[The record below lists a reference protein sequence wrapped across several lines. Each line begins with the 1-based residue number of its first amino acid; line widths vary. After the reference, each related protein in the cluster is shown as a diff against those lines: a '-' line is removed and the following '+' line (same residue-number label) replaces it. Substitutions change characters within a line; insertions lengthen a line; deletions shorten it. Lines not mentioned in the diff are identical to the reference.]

1 MDSFYALKEN
11 NEDRGH
17 TYQQSGSAESASL
30 SLKDGLFKLEVDLH
44 EFEPEDIDISVEG
57 EQLTVTA
64 RKEIKRGKSSNFREF
79 NEKFAIPSGVDVSKL
94 SSEITGDGVLIIT
107 GPQVEDIVKDED
119 HKGDTDV
126 SSSSEAK
133 KVSSE
138 SHFEVE
144 GGRGT
149 TKRNEASNKTRRE
162 SVTKRVTED
171 GWEEEIYEEYEE
183 EEVKKKSTT
192 LVTASGAEGVRVP
205 VSIAQGGLGGRETVE
220 VVTSNQNMKMKD
232 GKVLEVD
239 NSSDRRTQSKEV
251 IIPIVVEGQSPG
263 GGNQQEKPRSPRP
276 RVLPFHFP
284 SINLPTLPMPLMPQN
299 PFDMSMPSAS
309 DMMAQMQLQMQQQMA
324 FAQMQMA
331 QVHQANMVQMEQ
343 MMLGQQQSNMMA
355 LNYQQ
360 HHQSQQSQ
368 QSQQCQQYEQ
378 QQQHQEFLTGG
389 YDTPNLTIEDMEDED
404 YYVPLKQIGQV
415 ENKSAL
421 SEATAMAKM
430 KDEMFELVINIHGF
444 EPEDVEIF
452 CVDQSVFV
460 KAKHITEQG
469 FVNNVYEQK
478 FNLPEDVET
487 EKMSSGMSRDGI
499 LMIRVPRRESPSPDR
514 VIPITREVK
523 LEAVKKG
530 LAHYMKYD
538 VEISETSADQIKTEL
553 EEKQIKPLSVE
564 NQEDVVKAASA
575 EVIEALTVGVSESSG
590 AESGEQAG
598 ISSAIE
604 FSRTATAVK
613 IASAVQEY
621 VAKLGHQ
628 IAGEA
633 GVKAALDAALDIAT
647 QIGIKFAGDEAA
659 ELGAELG
666 RVTGSQAGAVA
677 GAEEL
682 AKMNMAEITEEKA
695 EELRAMFEE
704 LGSRVG
710 ALAGEAAGKDCGL
723 NIDPAPAIKEALTA
737 AKEIAENAAY
747 RVRDLLELLEEE
759 ARQIGSRAGELAGKS
774 AGEKSGEKVALE
786 KSVSAGLET
795 ARNIITAVMGP
806 AGEVIA
812 ENTGGQLSQ
821 SVARKLG
828 RDLGGSA
835 GFAAGRIAGARA
847 ALEACRTETGK
858 LSVASLTEEGLEQL
872 MGRVRE
878 VAGLQAKEAATIAGE
893 EAGSTI
899 DLNLIVSEVVQAVKK
914 ASEEQAYE
922 YSAFESL
929 CADLARE
936 AGEKTGKVS
945 GANSGG
951 QAGVEVAVKAAVTE
965 ALVECE
971 RVGQEIFGETGATVA
986 KVDITSTLRL
996 IN

>member
-1 MDSFYALKEN
+1 MKEN

-17 TYQQSGSAESASL
+17 TYQQSGSAEAASL
-30 SLKDGLFKLEVDLH
+30 SLKDGLFKLEVDIH

-94 SSEITGDGVLIIT
+94 SSEITGDGVLIIS

-149 TKRNEASNKTRRE
+149 TKKNEASNKTRRDT
-162 SVTKRVTED
+162 VTKRVTED

-183 EEVKKKSTT
+183 EEVKTKTTT
-192 LVTASGAEGVRVP
+192 LITASGTEGVQVP
-205 VSIAQGGLGGRETVE
+205 VTMGGLGGRETVE
-220 VVTSNQNMKMKD
+220 VVSSNQNMKMKD
-232 GKVLEVD
+232 GLVVEVD
-239 NSSDRRTQSKEV
+239 NSSARRTQNKEV
-251 IIPIVVEGQSPG
+251 IIPIVVEGHGQPG
-263 GGNQQEKPRSPRP
+263 EIKEQEKPRTPRP

-284 SINLPTLPMPLMPQN
+284 SMALPSQSLPLMPHN

-309 DMMAQMQLQMQQQMA
+309 DMMAQMQLQMHNQMA

-343 MMLGQQQSNMMA
+343 MMLQQQQSNMMA
-355 LNYQQ
+355 INYQQ
-360 HHQSQQSQ
+360 QSQQTQQTQ
-368 QSQQCQQYEQ
+368 QSQQCRQYSEQ
-378 QQQHQEFLTGG
+378 QQQQFLTGG
-389 YDTPNLTIEDMEDED
+389 YDTPNLTIEDIDED
-404 YYVPLKQIGQV
+404 QDDQDFYVPLKQIGHV

-499 LMIRVPRRESPSPDR
+499 LMIRVPRRESPDR

-530 LAHYMKYD
+530 LAHYIQYD

-598 ISSAIE
+598 MVSARE
-604 FSRTATAVK
+604 FSRTSTAIKIATAV
-613 IASAVQEY
+613 QEF
-621 VAKLGHQ
+621 VAKLGHG

-647 QIGIKFAGDEAA
+647 QIG
-659 ELGAELG
+659 
-666 RVTGSQAGAVA
+666 
-677 GAEEL
+677 
-682 AKMNMAEITEEKA
+682 
-695 EELRAMFEE
+695 RA
-704 LGSRVG
+704 
-710 ALAGEAAGKDCGL
+710 D
-723 NIDPAPAIKEALTA
+723 
-737 AKEIAENAAY
+737 
-747 RVRDLLELLEEE
+747 
-759 ARQIGSRAGELAGKS
+759 
-774 AGEKSGEKVALE
+774 
-786 KSVSAGLET
+786 
-795 ARNIITAVMGP
+795 
-806 AGEVIA
+806 
-812 ENTGGQLSQ
+812 
-821 SVARKLG
+821 
-828 RDLGGSA
+828 
-835 GFAAGRIAGARA
+835 
-847 ALEACRTETGK
+847 
-858 LSVASLTEEGLEQL
+858 
-872 MGRVRE
+872 
-878 VAGLQAKEAATIAGE
+878 
-893 EAGSTI
+893 
-899 DLNLIVSEVVQAVKK
+899 
-914 ASEEQAYE
+914 
-922 YSAFESL
+922 
-929 CADLARE
+929 
-936 AGEKTGKVS
+936 
-945 GANSGG
+945 
-951 QAGVEVAVKAAVTE
+951 
-965 ALVECE
+965 
-971 RVGQEIFGETGATVA
+971 
-986 KVDITSTLRL
+986 
-996 IN
+996 